1 MSQSHRGTAN
11 ALLGYPDDARLLLV
25 NADDFG
31 MYAAINE
38 AVIPALREGIARSTS
53 LMAPC
58 PGAAQAIDLL
68 RANPDIS
75 FAVHLSVIRDIP
87 GYDWGPLA
95 PKDQV
100 PSLLAEDGKLYTT
113 ERMAEMLERAR
124 LDELEIEF
132 RAQIAAV
139 RPPACGR
146 PTSTGT
152 ACTAAA
158 APTSSP

>member
-1 MSQSHRGTAN
+1 MAITAKDVKELRDRTGAGMMECKA
-11 ALLGYPDDARLLLV
+11 ALAETNGDQ
-25 NADDFG
+25 
-31 MYAAINE
+31 E
-38 AVIPALREGIARSTS
+38 K
-53 LMAPC
+53 
-58 PGAAQAIDLL
+58 AIDLL

-139 RPPACGR
+139 LASGLR
-146 PTSTGT
+146 PTHLDGHCLHSGGRADIFAMTMALGR
-152 ACTAAA
+152 
-158 APTSSP
+158 